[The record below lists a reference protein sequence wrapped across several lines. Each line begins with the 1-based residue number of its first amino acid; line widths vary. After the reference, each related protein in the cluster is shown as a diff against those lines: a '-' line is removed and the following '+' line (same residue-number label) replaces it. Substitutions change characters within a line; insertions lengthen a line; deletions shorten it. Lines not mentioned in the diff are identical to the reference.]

1 MTSRQQRAAQNREE
15 LLEAAVQVFRTHG
28 INAPLQLVIDAAN
41 VGRATFYRNF
51 DDRRALVIALME
63 QALERLAVRAE
74 AFSQYDDG
82 FIRLIENH
90 VYNLPYLTALME
102 YWRVIDRDDP
112 VIDFGDFLREQLPVM
127 VDIYARR
134 DAILQPLIDQAIRHG
149 VCRPDL
155 TTQDYAMI
163 TAILRTSFQG
173 LTDIEQQQLA
183 QRAIELLLN
192 GIRA

>member
-15 LLEAAVQVFRTHG
+15 LLEAAVQVFRT
-28 INAPLQLVIDAAN
+28 Q
-41 VGRATFYRNF
+41 RATFYRNF

-102 YWRVIDRDDP
+102 YWRVIESTH
-112 VIDFGDFLREQLPVM
+112 V
-127 VDIYARR
+127 
-134 DAILQPLIDQAIRHG
+134 
-149 VCRPDL
+149 
-155 TTQDYAMI
+155 AMRFYN
-163 TAILRTSFQG
+163 L
-173 LTDIEQQQLA
+173 
-183 QRAIELLLN
+183 
-192 GIRA
+192 